1 MNINEVYLLTAFVC
15 SACDGDI
22 AVEELAYVKDLAN
35 DSAVFGDLD
44 VENLLNLYVQQINE
58 EGIRFINRFVRELSD
73 SELTQEQQLKV
84 IDIAIKMIEA
94 DGKIEYSEVK
104 FFKKLRPALSISDE
118 AILAAMPDIEDFL
131 LPDLIVREY
140 EFELESDFSQ
150 IDLSSIDN
158 KEAN

>member
-1 MNINEVYLLTAFVC
+1 MNINEIYLLTAFVC

-35 DSAVFGDLD
+35 DTEVFGDLD

-73 SELTQEQQLKV
+73 SELTEEQQLKV
-84 IDIAIKMIEA
+84 IEIAIKMIEA

-104 FFKKLRPALSISDE
+104 FFKKLRHALSISDE
-118 AILAAMPDIEDFL
+118 AILAEMPDIEDFL

-140 EFELESDFSQ
+140 EFELATDFAQ
-150 IDLSSIDN
+150 IDLSSIGSKDV
-158 KEAN
+158 